1 MSGEYAALLRRRA
14 LSMLRLARELAA
26 RGDADLAALNA
37 DYAAQLYLKS
47 VLYRV
52 SGEEWRGHGLRA
64 LMGALVVL
72 LRQAGFS
79 DEAQAVEDYVR
90 ANRRILAELEEAH
103 TRAVYGALEYS
114 IEQAEKLVEAA
125 ERLVELLQS
134 IEKRVFGG
142 EA

>member
-79 DEAQAVEDYVR
+79 DEAQTVEDYVR

>member
-14 LSMLRLARELAA
+14 RSMLRLARELAA

>member
-37 DYAAQLYLKS
+37 YYAAQLYLKS

-79 DEAQAVEDYVR
+79 DEAQTVEDYVR